1 MIKAA
6 FLDRDGVIN
15 QKPSEGEYITRWED
29 FRLLPLAAEGIV
41 LLNRAGFRVIVVTN
55 QRCVAKGLL
64 TTEQLEIMHQRM
76 TALLAQSGAT
86 IDAIYYCPHEYGASC
101 DCRKPSPG
109 MLFSAGRAHHI
120 DVRESWM
127 VGDSDIDVQAGRNAG
142 CKTVRIVTD
151 PTDGN
156 GKAYTAGS
164 SADILASSLFDAARQ
179 IIQWN
184 AARSRQL
191 IARA

>member
-15 QKPSEGEYITRWED
+15 QKPPEGEYITRWED
-29 FRLLPLAAEGIV
+29 FRLLPLAAEGIA

-86 IDAIYYCPHEYGASC
+86 LDAIYYCPHEYGASC

-142 CKTVRIVTD
+142 CKTVRIVTGR
-151 PTDGN
+151 TDGN
-156 GKAYTAGS
+156 GNAPQAGP
-164 SADILASSLFDAARQ
+164 SADILVGSLFDAARQ
-179 IIQWN
+179 IIHWN
-184 AARSRQL
+184 AAPSQQL
-191 IARA
+191 MARA